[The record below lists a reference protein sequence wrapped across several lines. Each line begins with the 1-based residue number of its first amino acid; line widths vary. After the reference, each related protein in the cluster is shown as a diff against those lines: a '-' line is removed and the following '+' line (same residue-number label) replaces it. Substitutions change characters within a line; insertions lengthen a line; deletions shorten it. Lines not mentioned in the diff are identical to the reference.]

1 EIIDMKK
8 GIFIAILI
16 GMFGFA
22 IYSFVLP
29 SDEAAEPE
37 NEQTEED
44 VEATADASIG
54 LEQGNIAPDFDLH
67 LLDVGT
73 SKLADYRGQRGML
86 NFWAT
91 WCGPCRSEMPYMQ
104 KLHENKDI
112 VILAVNLADT
122 ESSEKNAPNFVEE
135 YELTFPILLDEKTE
149 VADLYQIQPIPTSF
163 MIDSNGIIQNKA
175 LGALNY
181 ELMVQ
186 ELEKMD

>member
-1 EIIDMKK
+1 MKK

-54 LEQGNIAPDFDLH
+54 LEQGNIAPDFDLP
-67 LLDVGT
+67 LLDGGT
-73 SKLADYRGQRGML
+73 AKLSDYSGQRGML
-86 NFWAT
+86 NVWST
-91 WCGPCRSEMPYMQ
+91 WCGPCRSESPDKQ
-104 KLHENKDI
+104 KLHENKDV

-122 ESSEKNAPNFVEE
+122 ESSEKNAPDCVED
-135 YELTFPILLDEKTE
+135 YELAFPI
-149 VADLYQIQPIPTSF
+149 
-163 MIDSNGIIQNKA
+163 
-175 LGALNY
+175 
-181 ELMVQ
+181 
-186 ELEKMD
+186 

>member
-1 EIIDMKK
+1 MKK

-44 VEATADASIG
+44 VEATAEASIG
-54 LEQGNIAPDFDLH
+54 LEQGNIAPDFELP
-67 LLDVGT
+67 LLDGGT
-73 SKLADYRGQRGML
+73 AKLSDYRGQRVML

-91 WCGPCRSEMPYMQ
+91 WCGPCRSEMPDMQ
-104 KLHENKDI
+104 KLYENKDI

-186 ELEKMD
+186 EFEKMD